1 MDFFD
6 YDFDFGDCVKV
17 VLVSVFLLG
26 SVQLHAV
33 VDDRASDAEARAMK
47 IQRLAP
53 ARTSDRP
60 ALQRDRV
67 PEA

>member
-17 VLVSVFLLG
+17 VLASVFLLG

-33 VDDRASDAEARAMK
+33 VNDRASDAEARAMK
-47 IQRLAP
+47 IQQLAP
-53 ARTSDRP
+53 ARAVDRP
-60 ALQRDRV
+60 VVQVDR
-67 PEA
+67 